1 MDQHVKISLIRRQ
14 ILHESILRYEK
25 KISELEQEIR
35 KISENQDSSIKN
47 PVTSP
52 VSF

>member
-1 MDQHVKISLIRRQ
+1 MDQHIKISLIRCQ
-14 ILHESILRYEK
+14 ILHESIFRYEK

-35 KISENQDSSIKN
+35 IISENQDSSIKN
-47 PVTSP
+47 LVTSP